1 MAPCRRNVFRRN
13 HMARFLEDRFAGI
26 DDQHIL
32 AKWSVVRGDFLGKAV

>member
-26 DDQHIL
+26 DDQ
-32 AKWSVVRGDFLGKAV
+32 SVVRGNFLGKAV